1 MQLTREWFYANM
13 VSVHFRNIAKPFLRA
28 QPITTM
34 TVQYHFFNYVRRYI
48 VVGNSW
54 LTEHNKI
61 DRSSCAHLW
70 RGSPPPQVRC
80 SLAASVQPNFGP
92 IWIANDYV
100 AKIRY

>member
-61 DRSSCAHLW
+61 ARLRCAHLW
-70 RGSPPPQVRC
+70 RGSPPPLKYVVVWRLQFNQT
-80 SLAASVQPNFGP
+80 LALFG
-92 IWIANDYV
+92 
-100 AKIRY
+100 